1 MRQAAGRR
9 PGEQPEREQ
18 RRDSDESE
26 KSEGIWTQQETE
38 GRSGTEEREADGE
51 AESAAAASFEVLIG
65 EDIGGSLPPKPR
77 PPIWPQPGPARSSP
91 VQPSPAPEERIFFL
105 PGLSVLWDAH
115 GAWVGRAPVGR
126 KICGTCLIKIA
137 LRLGNAASGAK
148 APRLRGLT
156 AGLKPRPSGLTT
168 YEMGSNEKERR

>member
-9 PGEQPEREQ
+9 PGKQPEREQ

-38 GRSGTEEREADGE
+38 GRSGTEEREADAE
-51 AESAAAASFEVLIG
+51 SESAAAASFKGSIG
-65 EDIGGSLPPKPR
+65 EDVNESLPPKPR
-77 PPIWPQPGPARSSP
+77 PPIWPQPGPAQPCPGREDFLSSGAFCFVGCSRRVGGSRSCGAQNLRNLSHKDR
-91 VQPSPAPEERIFFL
+91 VAIRERGF
-105 PGLSVLWDAH
+105 
-115 GAWVGRAPVGR
+115 R
-126 KICGTCLIKIA
+126 
-137 LRLGNAASGAK
+137 AK